1 MQFVRG
7 NALGLV
13 SLWSRA
19 AWGAAGSSVGLASGR
34 GSGRRRASPS
44 LAALPARSSVAQE
57 CGLTRRSSRPAPA
70 GSVSLVRGTWC
81 IIANQAYAACR
92 SGRLNSNVRRGI
104 DREVE
109 KIFLQLA
116 PHDLESLLS
125 RYGHAHGQKAEAYA
139 RDTYEKWKAGAVKM
153 SGQTAGRLLDLLPP
167 LLAPSVRFDLV
178 RKLRERHFSKKTIR
192 LQSTPATWRTDLIKP
207 IQELVAASSG
217 FALPADLLEK
227 ARWLA
232 DGDAAAAQRLL
243 AAAEQEEAAVRVA
256 YIDAELRRVEALIQN
271 IDTTRQVTHTL
282 KLPQG
287 DIILRVELPAR
298 TLLQRLT
305 GWMR

>member
-1 MQFVRG
+1 M
-7 NALGLV
+7 NY
-13 SLWSRA
+13 
-19 AWGAAGSSVGLASGR
+19 
-34 GSGRRRASPS
+34 RRRKSD
-44 LAALPARSSVAQE
+44 RS
-57 CGLTRRSSRPAPA
+57 TAPA
-70 GSVSLVRGTWC
+70 
-81 IIANQAYAACR
+81 AAIRHMAER
-92 SGRLNSNVRRGI
+92 SELSRRFGGI

-167 LLAPSVRFDLV
+167 LLSPSVRFDLV

-192 LQSTPATWRTDLIKP
+192 LHSTPETWRTDLIKP

-256 YIDAELRRVEALIQN
+256 YIDAELRRVETLIQN

>member
-1 MQFVRG
+1 MAQR
-7 NALGLV
+7 AEL
-13 SLWSRA
+13 SRRF
-19 AWGAAGSSVGLASGR
+19 G
-34 GSGRRRASPS
+34 
-44 LAALPARSSVAQE
+44 
-57 CGLTRRSSRPAPA
+57 
-70 GSVSLVRGTWC
+70 
-81 IIANQAYAACR
+81 
-92 SGRLNSNVRRGI
+92 GI

-116 PHDLESLLS
+116 PCDLESLLS
-125 RYGHAHGQKAEAYA
+125 RYGQEHGQKAEAYA
-139 RDTYEKWKAGAVKM
+139 RDTYEKWKSGAVKM

-192 LQSTPATWRTDLIKP
+192 IQSTPETWRTDLVKP

-227 ARWLA
+227 AKWLA

-243 AAAEQEEAAVRVA
+243 AAAEQEEAAVRAA
-256 YIDAELRRVEALIQN
+256 YIDAELHRFEALIQN